1 MTTQFLLH
9 AGFDDRPP
17 PIPSQTDVVVDG
29 IKSMIIRGQLGPGA
43 RLPREKDLALELN
56 VSRGPLREGVRALC
70 LMGVLE
76 TRQGDGTYVTSLDAS
91 LLLGPMAFLV
101 DLGTEADVFH
111 LQAVRRV
118 LETEAAGRAAQLITD
133 AAVGEASDILAQVE
147 PLITSTSDDHFS
159 AFIEADIAFHR
170 VIAHASGN
178 PALEALIEAL
188 AARTVRGR
196 LWRAISE
203 KGALSS
209 THREHQ
215 AILQAIAR
223 RDPDAARIRM
233 GTHLL
238 AVQEFLH
245 DHPQVAGMEPGAIL
259 DHQPPLDSG

>member
-1 MTTQFLLH
+1 MTTRVSDI
-9 AGFDDRPP
+9 ASEDRPL
-17 PIPSQTDVVVDG
+17 PIQSQTDVVVDG
-29 IKSMIIRGQLGPGA
+29 IKSMIIRGRLGPGA

-91 LLLGPMAFLV
+91 LLLAPMAFLV
-101 DLGTEADVFH
+101 DLGTEADAFH

-118 LETEAAGRAAQLITD
+118 LETDAAGRAAQLITD
-133 AAVGEASDILAQVE
+133 AAVGQALDILAQVE
-147 PLITSTSDDHFS
+147 PLITSTSDDHFG

-170 VIAHASGN
+170 VIARASGN

-188 AARTVRGR
+188 ATRTVRGR
-196 LWRAISE
+196 VWRAISE
-203 KGALSS
+203 EGALDS

-215 AILQAIAR
+215 AILRAIAR

-233 GTHLL
+233 GAHLL
-238 AVQEFLH
+238 TVQEYLQ
-245 DHPQVAGMEPGAIL
+245 DHPQAARMEPFAVL
-259 DHQPPLDSG
+259 QPPAESG

>member
-1 MTTQFLLH
+1 MTTQFL
-9 AGFDDRPP
+9 ADVERDDRPP

-43 RLPREKDLALELN
+43 RLPREKDLARELN

-91 LLLGPMAFLV
+91 LLLAPMAFLV
-101 DLGTEADVFH
+101 DLGAEAAFH

-133 AAVGEASDILAQVE
+133 AAVREASDILAQVE
-147 PLITSTSDDHFS
+147 PMVSTSGDHFG

-188 AARTVRGR
+188 ASRTVRGR

-203 KGALSS
+203 EGALHS

-233 GTHLL
+233 ATHLL
-238 AVQEFLH
+238 GVQEFLH
-245 DHPQVAGMEPGAIL
+245 DHPEVAGMEPLAVL
-259 DHQPPLDSG
+259 DHQPPSVSG